1 MDGRKKLTEEEAK
14 EACTTFLMERH
25 HVERYH
31 GASYRGAKVDFSQ
44 VRLVTED
51 GVPSYYLEGKLEV
64 RSGTIVAQFLFPSD
78 RYTFRMWV
86 SASAG
91 KILRW
96 EMH

>member
-1 MDGRKKLTEEEAK
+1 MSWHKELTEEEAR
-14 EACTTFLMERH
+14 EICRTFLMER
-25 HVERYH
+25 YH
-31 GASYRGAKVDFSQ
+31 DASYRGAKVDFSQ

-78 RYTFRMWV
+78 RYAFRMWV

>member
-1 MDGRKKLTEEEAK
+1 MTEEQAK
-14 EACTTFLMERH
+14 EACRAFLMERYQ
-25 HVERYH
+25 R
-31 GASYRGAKVDFSQ
+31 ASYHGAKVDFSQ

-64 RSGTIVAQFLFPSD
+64 RSGSIMAQFLFPPD
-78 RYTFRMWV
+78 RYTFKMWV

-96 EMH
+96 EMD

>member
-14 EACTTFLMERH
+14 EACRTFLMERH
-25 HVERYH
+25 HGSR
-31 GASYRGAKVDFSQ
+31 YRGPKVDFSQ
-44 VRLVTED
+44 VTLVTEQ

-64 RSGTIVAQFLFPSD
+64 HSGSIVAQFLFPSD
-78 RYTFRMWV
+78 RYAFRMWV

>member
-1 MDGRKKLTEEEAK
+1 MGGNKKLTEDEAK
-14 EACTTFLMERH
+14 EICRMFLID
-25 HVERYH
+25 RYC
-31 GASYRGAKVDFSQ
+31 GAGYRGPKVDFSQ
-44 VRLVTED
+44 VTLVTEE

-64 RSGTIVAQFLFPSD
+64 SSGSLIAQFLFPPD

>member
-1 MDGRKKLTEEEAK
+1 MEWHKELTEEQAK
-14 EACTTFLMERH
+14 EACRTFLF
-25 HVERYH
+25 ERYQR
-31 GASYRGAKVDFSQ
+31 ASYRGAKVDFSQ

-64 RSGTIVAQFLFPSD
+64 RSGSIVAQFLFPSD
-78 RYTFRMWV
+78 RYAFRMWV

>member
-1 MDGRKKLTEEEAK
+1 MGWNKKLTEDEAK
-14 EACTTFLMERH
+14 EICRMFL
-25 HVERYH
+25 VERYQSA
-31 GASYRGAKVDFSQ
+31 GYRGAKTDFSQ
-44 VRLVTED
+44 VTLVTEE

-64 RSGTIVAQFLFPSD
+64 HSGSLIAQFLFPSD

-96 EMH
+96 ELK

>member
-1 MDGRKKLTEEEAK
+1 MSWHKELTEEEAK
-14 EACTTFLMERH
+14 EVCRTFLMER
-25 HVERYH
+25 
-31 GASYRGAKVDFSQ
+31 YRGAKVDFSQ

-78 RYTFRMWV
+78 RYAFRMWV